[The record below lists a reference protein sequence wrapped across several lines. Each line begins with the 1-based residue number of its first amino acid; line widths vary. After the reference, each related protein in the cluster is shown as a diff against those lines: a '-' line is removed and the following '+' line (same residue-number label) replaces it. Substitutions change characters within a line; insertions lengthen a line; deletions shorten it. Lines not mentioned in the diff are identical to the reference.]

1 MKSTGTIEYLCPVD
15 KVFKKSSLYTS
26 KSLFA
31 KFTEELKIYVRYITN
46 RITTSFNILFSGLET
61 RILNWPVMLHKLC
74 SSVIVKTDWLM
85 VVSGFRTIMGT
96 IYDLKEIVQF
106 STKVKRHFYDMVKI
120 LVKII

>member
-1 MKSTGTIEYLCPVD
+1 
-15 KVFKKSSLYTS
+15 
-26 KSLFA
+26 
-31 KFTEELKIYVRYITN
+31 
-46 RITTSFNILFSGLET
+46 
-61 RILNWPVMLHKLC
+61 MLHKLC